1 METHFDNIEREHD
14 AISKEKV
21 MDDLKTLARDAEEL
35 LKATAGDVGDKMS
48 EKAKEARSR
57 LAVALEQ
64 AKDSCARWEDKTV
77 AAARATDKAIRS
89 HPYESAGAALV
100 LGILIGVL
108 IGRR

>member
-1 METHFDNIEREHD
+1 METHFDNIERENE

-35 LKATAGDVGDKMS
+35 LKATAGDMGDKMS
-48 EKAKEARSR
+48 EKAKQARSR
-57 LAVALEQ
+57 LAIALEQ
-64 AKDSCARWEDKTV
+64 AKVSCARWEDKTV

-89 HPYESAGAALV
+89 HPYESAGAAFV
-100 LGILIGVL
+100 VGILIGVL

>member
-14 AISKEKV
+14 AISKDKV
-21 MDDLKTLARDAEEL
+21 VDDLKTLARDAEDL

-48 EKAKEARSR
+48 AKAKEARSR
-57 LAVALEQ
+57 MAVALER
-64 AKDSCARWEDKTV
+64 AKDSCAQWEDKTV

-89 HPYESAGAALV
+89 HPYESAGVACV
-100 LGILIGVL
+100 IGILIGVL

>member
-1 METHFDNIEREHD
+1 METHFDNIERENE

-21 MDDLKTLARDAEEL
+21 MEDLKALARDAEEL
-35 LKATAGDVGDKMS
+35 LKATAGDVGEKMGA
-48 EKAKEARSR
+48 KAQEARSR

-64 AKDSCARWEDKTV
+64 AKDSCSKWEDKTV

-89 HPYESAGAALV
+89 HPYESAGVACV
-100 LGILIGVL
+100 MGILIGVL

>member
-14 AISKEKV
+14 AISREKV

-48 EKAKEARSR
+48 DKAKEARSR

-64 AKDSCARWEDKTV
+64 AKDSCAKWEDKTV

-89 HPYESAGAALV
+89 HPYESAGVACV
-100 LGILIGVL
+100 IGILIGVL

>member
-14 AISKEKV
+14 AISKDKV

-35 LKATAGDVGDKMS
+35 LKATAGDMGDKMS
-48 EKAKEARSR
+48 DKAKEARSR

-64 AKDSCARWEDKTV
+64 AKVSCEKWEDKTV

-89 HPYESAGAALV
+89 HPYESAGAACV

>member
-14 AISKEKV
+14 TISKDKV
-21 MDDLKTLARDAEEL
+21 VDDLKTLARDAEDL

-57 LAVALEQ
+57 MAVALER
-64 AKDSCARWEDKTV
+64 AKDSCAQWEDKTV

-89 HPYESAGAALV
+89 HPYESAGVACV
-100 LGILIGVL
+100 IGILIGVL

>member
-14 AISKEKV
+14 AISKDKV

-35 LKATAGDVGDKMS
+35 LKATAGDVGDKMT
-48 EKAKEARSR
+48 EKAKAARSR

-64 AKDSCARWEDKTV
+64 AKISCARWEDKTV

-89 HPYESAGAALV
+89 HPYESAGVACV
-100 LGILIGVL
+100 IGILIGVL